1 MKTTI
6 KLVSSDLNGTLVH
19 QHTMSDMIRLYVG
32 QQQFEKANEVFKKQ
46 TSGTASMEEAFQN
59 AGPLTKGLTLRQA
72 IEYTKTHMIYVNG
85 FKEFVNSLSKQKIPF
100 VINSTGYSVTI
111 YAIREQIGTE
121 KIHGKIGNFL
131 RFGMNGSESES
142 LSERELESKVRD
154 YFSNPE
160 SSRNTI
166 YDSVQATGVIDL
178 GIIDEQA
185 KAKLIQEYVK
195 ANFKD
200 IQTSE
205 IVHMGDTMGD
215 SGGIYG
221 VAESGGIGIA
231 FNYNL
236 ALQQFLEKKISENP
250 SLKERILFVNAKSE
264 TSDLR
269 QILSL
274 LSI

>member
-111 YAIREQIGTE
+111 YAIREQIGIE

-131 RFGMNGSESES
+131 RFGINGSEIES